1 MSLNESIV
9 EDAAL
14 EWFAEL
20 GYSCLGAE
28 ALTPTLSQGE
38 RESYGEVVLVGRL
51 REALRRL
58 NPTIPE
64 EAREEAMRKVLRI
77 ATPSLVQT
85 NRAFHKMLRDGIP
98 VECVRQEPSPSGRGR
113 SEAEGEGQRRWE
125 IVRLIDFS
133 DVRAN
138 DWLAVNQFTVIEGQ
152 HNRRPDIVVFLNGL
166 PLALIE
172 LKNAADEDATIW
184 SAYAQLQTY
193 KAEIPSLLA
202 YNAALV
208 VSDGLQARMGSLT
221 ANQEWFKVWR
231 EIDADLPPPSP
242 QPSPSGRGKTNY
254 RGGFDFSG
262 LTEKARELRGKQP
275 PAEELLWELLRDRQ
289 LAGAKFR
296 RQHPFGEYICDF
308 FCNEA
313 KLVVEC
319 DGEPHSEVARTKHDA
334 KRDAYLRS
342 QGLTVIRFEN
352 QRVLNDADSVLSE
365 IAAHLPSPTG
375 RRAGD
380 EGQQPPRQKAT
391 LELQTLIYGVFDK
404 ERFLKLLLHFI
415 VFEENPDTGAIHKI
429 IAGYHQ
435 FHAVNAAIEE
445 TVRASG
451 MTVES
456 SVLREEPPG
465 RHWAGKMHGGKPGD
479 RRAGVVWHTQGSGK
493 SFTMLFFAARVI
505 REPAMQNPT
514 LVVLTDR
521 NDLDDQLFGQ
531 FQRCADIL
539 GQTPIQAA
547 DRAHLRELLNRAS
560 GGVIFTTLQKFAPL
574 EPSLRPSP
582 SGRGSE
588 QYRGG
593 FDFSGLKAEA
603 RELRAKQ
610 TDAESLLW
618 ELLRDRKLAG
628 AKFRRQHQFGE
639 YITDFFCND
648 AKLVVEC
655 DGAPH
660 ATPERRKIDQKR
672 DAYLKSQGLTVLRF
686 ENKRVL
692 ADSEA
697 VLEEIAGHLPS
708 TSGRG
713 AGGEGEGGKAIS
725 LRRNIIVV
733 ADEAHRSQYDLIDG
747 LARHMRDTLP
757 NATFIGFTGTPI
769 EKTDANTRA
778 VFGDYISIYDIQ
790 RAVADRATVA
800 IYYESRIAKLG
811 LNASELPKLDAEF
824 EEITEGEELT
834 KKEKLKTKWA
844 ALEALVGDPKRLAL
858 IAADLVAHF
867 EKRTEAMD
875 GKAMVVCMSR
885 RICVDLYEAIIKLRP
900 DWASAKDDDAEAEKG
915 KACVVKVIMTGS
927 ADDGPEWQPHI
938 RNKEKRRAMA
948 NRFKDSKDPFRIV
961 IVRDMWLTG
970 FDAPCLHTMY
980 ADKPMQG
987 HGLMQA
993 IARVNR
999 VFRDKPGG
1007 LVVDYL
1013 GLADQLKHAL
1023 ANYTESGGKGD
1034 PTYDTKQAIAI
1045 MLEKHGIACD
1055 LLHGSDWKKAVGDGK
1070 RTLFALPALQEH
1082 ILEQEDG
1089 KTRWNQVITELSRA
1103 FALCAASDEATEIR
1117 DDVALFQAIQAALNK
1132 QSSNNRKTPEQID
1145 AAVRQLVSKAI
1156 TTDGQVIDVF
1166 TAAGLPKPDIS
1177 ILSDGFLAE
1186 VRGLKHKNVAA
1197 ELLEKL
1203 LKNELKVRS
1212 KRNLVQSQLFSEKLK
1227 KTLNAYHN
1235 RAISTMEVI
1244 EELIKLAKELDAA
1257 TKRGED
1263 MGLTDDEIAFY
1274 DALAANE
1281 SAVRAMG
1288 DDKLK
1293 VIAAELITQ
1302 VRKSVTIDWTL
1313 REGARAKIRVMVKRI
1328 LNKYGYPPDLQED
1341 AVKTVLQQAEL
1352 LCAEWV

>member
-1 MSLNESIV
+1 MSLTESIV

-14 EWFAEL
+14 TWFGEL
-20 GYSCLGAE
+20 GYAVGHGPQMAPGEPAAE
-28 ALTPTLSQGE
+28 RDSF
-38 RESYGEVVLVGRL
+38 GEVVLVARL
-51 REALRRL
+51 RQGLRRVNDSL
-58 NPTIPE
+58 PDEAIE
-64 EAREEAMRKVLRI
+64 EAIRQVLRV

-85 NRAFHKMLRDGIP
+85 NRAFHRLLRDGVD
-98 VECVRQEPSPSGRGR
+98 VEYARPDGCTKHDKAWLV
-113 SEAEGEGQRRWE
+113 
-125 IVRLIDFS
+125 DFS

-138 DWLAVNQFTVIEGQ
+138 DWLAVNQFTVREGDS
-152 HNRRPDIVVFLNGL
+152 NPSAAKALEGSRRPDIVVFINGL

-202 YNAALV
+202 YNAALI

-231 EIDADLPPPSP
+231 EIDSDFPPPS
-242 QPSPSGRGKTNY
+242 SPALLPRGEGSKHY
-254 RGGFDFSG
+254 RGGFDFAG
-262 LTEKARELRGKQP
+262 LTEKARELRRKQT

-296 RQHPFGEYICDF
+296 RQHQFGEYICDF
-308 FCNEA
+308 FCNES

-319 DGEPHSEVARTKHDA
+319 DGEPHSEAARKKHDA

-342 QGLTVIRFEN
+342 QGLTVLRFEN
-352 QRVLNDADSVLSE
+352 QRVLNDTDSVLTE
-365 IAAHLPSPTG
+365 IAAHLPSPAG

-380 EGQQPPRQKAT
+380 EGQQPPRPKAT

-404 ERFLKLLLHFI
+404 ERFLKLLQHFI

-451 MTVES
+451 MES
-456 SVLREEPPG
+456 LGIGEPPLG
-465 RHWAGKMHGGKPGD
+465 RHWAGKMLGGKPGD

-505 REPAMQNPT
+505 RESAMQNPT

-531 FQRCADIL
+531 FQRCHDIL
-539 GQTPIQAA
+539 GQTPVQAA
-547 DRAHLRELLNRAS
+547 SRDKLRELLAVAS
-560 GGVIFTTLQKFAPL
+560 GGVVFTTIQKFLP
-574 EPSLRPSP
+574 EKGEKMP
-582 SGRGSE
+582 
-588 QYRGG
+588 
-593 FDFSGLKAEA
+593 
-603 RELRAKQ
+603 ELSA
-610 TDAESLLW
+610 
-618 ELLRDRKLAG
+618 
-628 AKFRRQHQFGE
+628 
-639 YITDFFCND
+639 
-648 AKLVVEC
+648 
-655 DGAPH
+655 
-660 ATPERRKIDQKR
+660 
-672 DAYLKSQGLTVLRF
+672 
-686 ENKRVL
+686 
-692 ADSEA
+692 
-697 VLEEIAGHLPS
+697 
-708 TSGRG
+708 
-713 AGGEGEGGKAIS
+713 
-725 LRRNIIVV
+725 RRNIIVI

-747 LARHMRDTLP
+747 LARHMRDALP
-757 NATFIGFTGTPI
+757 NASFIGFTGTPI

-790 RAVADRATVA
+790 RAVTDKATVP

-824 EEITEGEELT
+824 EEITEGEEVT

-900 DWASAKDDDAEAEKG
+900 DWASAKDDEDDPSSAQAVEGQGRSKT
-915 KACVVKVIMTGS
+915 CVVKVIMTGS

-948 NRFKDSKDPFRIV
+948 NRFKDSADPFRIV

-1034 PTYDTKQAIAI
+1034 PTYDTKQAIAV
-1045 MLEKHGIACD
+1045 MQEKHGIACD
-1055 LLHGSDWKKAVGDGK
+1055 MLHGSDWQKVVGDGK
-1070 RTLFALPALQEH
+1070 KTLFALPALQEH
-1082 ILEQEDG
+1082 LLEQEDG

-1132 QSSNNRKTPEQID
+1132 QSSANRKTPEQID

-1203 LKNELKVRS
+1203 LKDELKVRS

-1244 EELIKLAKELDAA
+1244 EELIRLAKELDAA

-1263 MGLTDDEIAFY
+1263 LGLSEDEVAFY

-1328 LNKYGYPPDLQED
+1328 LNKYGYPPDLQEE

-1352 LCAEWV
+1352 LCADWV